1 MVHLLQKW
9 MDCWTSAGRMDSPL
23 GYGASQTV
31 LPWEIPKQTKAL
43 DWAIVNTHRRE
54 VTMEKLVF
62 HLAVWKENES
72 GSSMELQKKKSTE
85 QARVPWRAILMGLPM
100 ENTLEK

>member
-31 LPWEIPKQTKAL
+31 LLLEVPKLMMAL
-43 DWAIVNTHRRE
+43 DWATVNTHRRE

-62 HLAVWKENES
+62 QKER
-72 GSSMELQKKKSTE
+72 STE